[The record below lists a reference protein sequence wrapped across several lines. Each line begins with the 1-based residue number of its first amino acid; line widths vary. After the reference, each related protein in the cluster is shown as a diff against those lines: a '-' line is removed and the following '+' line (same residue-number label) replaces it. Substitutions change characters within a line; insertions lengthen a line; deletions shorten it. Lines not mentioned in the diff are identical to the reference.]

1 MAFTAKTAFEARIT
15 NNQFDALCNVAGL
28 YEVSSDPAD
37 CDAGRLVKRSA
48 LAPCEGFSG
57 VYNEN
62 TWIMVDA
69 ESTDTID
76 EVIYACNTYDT
87 QLLTAADGN
96 NYFVGMATLGLGVPA
111 GRYGN
116 FTKINFD
123 GQSVYRIGIGN
134 INASLG
140 ANEFLT
146 IDDGEYAP
154 AASAPVTAGTPYFKV
169 VGTGNFIEGT
179 SASFEYVD
187 VIACKVSA

>member
-1 MAFTAKTAFEARIT
+1 MAFTANTAFEARIT

-28 YEVSSDPAD
+28 YQVSSNPAD

-48 LAPCEGFSG
+48 QAPCEGFSG

-69 ESTDTID
+69 ESTDTVD

-123 GQSVYRIGIGN
+123 NQSVYRIGVGNTSGTIGTN
-134 INASLG
+134 KY
-140 ANEFLT
+140 FT
-146 IDDGEYAP
+146 IDDGEYAT
-154 AASAPVTAGTPYFKV
+154 AASAPATAGAIYFEI
-169 VGTGNFIEGT
+169 VGTGNFVEGT
-179 SASFEYVD
+179 SNSFVYYD
-187 VIACKVSA
+187 VRACKVSA